1 MQSVMIG
8 HRLLKSKM
16 FSSYVTR
23 VWFYIFFYILVA
35 YSEVCG
41 TTGHSG
47 KSSCP
52 RCCATGITIADIR
65 DHLVR
70 HNRLSFEKNNVF
82 FPGIFYIFLGLPH
95 SPWTWHCSSNANQ
108 LYSKTLVYYKDC

>member
-1 MQSVMIG
+1 
-8 HRLLKSKM
+8 M

-82 FPGIFYIFLGLPH
+82 FPGIFYILIFF
-95 SPWTWHCSSNANQ
+95 
-108 LYSKTLVYYKDC
+108 